1 MNLTSVGYFREMLDG
16 SPSDPSIKDYIHKGT
31 SDINEKI
38 CAYLDSG
45 IPLVVSPGTALDIID
60 ETKGIAGTPSVLT
73 DGKWAWSGVLSYYVK
88 NYNLQLDSEFVA
100 TMIENGWEIP
110 ISEKELDYSD
120 ILLDGMSL
128 Y

>member
-1 MNLTSVGYFREMLDG
+1 MNLKSVGYFREMLDG
-16 SPSDPSIKDYIHKGT
+16 SPSDPSIKDYVNKGT
-31 SDINEKI
+31 SSVIDKI

-45 IPLVVSPGTALDIID
+45 LPIIVSPGTAVDVID
-60 ETKGIAGTPSVLT
+60 KTKGVAGSPSILT

-128 Y
+128 

>member
-128 Y
+128 